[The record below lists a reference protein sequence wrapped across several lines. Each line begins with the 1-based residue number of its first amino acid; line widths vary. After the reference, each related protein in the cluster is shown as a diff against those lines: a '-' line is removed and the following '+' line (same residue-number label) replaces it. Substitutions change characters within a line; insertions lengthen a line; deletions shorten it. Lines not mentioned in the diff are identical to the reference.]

1 MKDSLPQNLIN
12 LANACPYPLYIV
24 GGRVRDFL
32 AGLSAEKPDNDICAP
47 ASAED
52 FTVRAQR
59 TGFTVDAVYKNTG
72 TVKLRYGADEYEFT
86 SFRSDE
92 YVRGKHVPENVYF
105 TNDISLDARR
115 RDFRC
120 NAVYYDISAGQFV
133 DPLGGTEDIKA
144 KKLETV
150 ADANKVFGEDGLR
163 LMRLARIAA
172 QTGFVSSEGC
182 FCGAAKNAALLSDIS
197 PERVYAELDGILHA
211 DLKYG
216 NSGGQYDGLEIL
228 QKTGVLGY
236 ILPELSAGDGMKQP
250 PRYHDHDVLDHSLRC
265 VKYAHPIIRLAALLH
280 DVGKPY
286 RMQHFGNYH
295 THEICGAEIA
305 RDICLRFRVSSKLT
319 ESVCKLVA
327 LHMYDLDCAARESK
341 VRRFIIRNYGCLNEL
356 LLLKQADYSAC
367 KDDLSVA
374 PSVEKINS
382 IVTKMRE
389 DGAPFTLKELAVNGE
404 DVIGAGVKKELTGK
418 VLNRLLEDCA
428 VGLVKNDRANLL
440 NYALKVANS
449 L

>member
-1 MKDSLPQNLIN
+1 MEEF
-12 LANACPYPLYIV
+12 Y
-24 GGRVRDFL
+24 
-32 AGLSAEKPDNDICAP
+32 NDLTLKI
-47 ASAED
+47 
-52 FTVRAQR
+52 QQ
-59 TGFTVDAVYKNTG
+59 AV
-72 TVKLRYGADEYEFT
+72 
-86 SFRSDE
+86 
-92 YVRGKHVPENVYF
+92 
-105 TNDISLDARR
+105 
-115 RDFRC
+115 
-120 NAVYYDISAGQFV
+120 
-133 DPLGGTEDIKA
+133 
-144 KKLETV
+144 KKV
-150 ADANKVFGEDGLR
+150 MSK
-163 LMRLARIAA
+163 
-172 QTGFVSSEGC
+172 
-182 FCGAAKNAALLSDIS
+182 
-197 PERVYAELDGILHA
+197 
-211 DLKYG
+211 
-216 NSGGQYDGLEIL
+216 IL

-250 PRYHDHDVLDHSLRC
+250 PRYHDHDVLEHSLRC

-404 DVIGAGVKKELTGK
+404 EIIGAGVKKELTGK

-428 VGLVKNDRANLL
+428 VGLVKNDRTNLL